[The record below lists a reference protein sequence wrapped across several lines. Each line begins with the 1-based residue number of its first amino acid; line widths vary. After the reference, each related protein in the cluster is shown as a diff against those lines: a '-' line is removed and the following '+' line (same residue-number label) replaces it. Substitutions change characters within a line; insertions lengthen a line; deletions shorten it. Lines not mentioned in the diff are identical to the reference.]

1 MKRQP
6 TWDKYEVALLISAYI
21 QIKSGK
27 EEKIA
32 ELQKLSDKLRR
43 KAENEGLVIDE
54 TFRNLNGMQWQLGF
68 VDCTFNNRSFGTH
81 SPSKM
86 FRKMVD
92 MYQNEREAF
101 DEILQMAEAKIV
113 GEECSCKVEKKEI
126 CDSDILQLISRKF
139 IYGFRINSVIDMM
152 KLRDCANDEG
162 IKLYEED
169 DILRTF
175 IQANGMLIE
184 GKVFVKS
191 EDSKSEL
198 LSLLEEIFAKGHS
211 VIYYES
217 LIERH
222 SVLMDKIHITSKQVL
237 REILSEDKF
246 NYVFSKNY
254 LSNQNKTT
262 EEVAVSR
269 EILRVWDDEVIK
281 SVDELSELLGY
292 IPEEKVRF
300 YLAAN
305 SNFVW
310 VSEGVYTCIQKL
322 IMTEVEVKELCNAV
336 KQEIDRKGFT
346 SLSDLPL
353 GDALEENYELRE
365 LAVRTM
371 VYNKFLSSDYFLKG
385 KIITRNKDEFDAVSI
400 MKQICMEKGEYTLD
414 EAMEDVGN
422 LIGIRDRRIAYS
434 ALYDVM
440 IRIDEQ
446 KFVAD
451 KYVHFDVE
459 AIDNEIDSFVDRFSA
474 IKEVT
479 TFALFPI
486 CGQPW
491 THYLL
496 ESYCYRYSKK
506 YGYRMNLYNGR
517 NAGAVVEASI
527 DWDYNEILAQAVA
540 RAQIELEPD
549 VIGQYLYETGYMAR
563 SKFNTLSEIA
573 ERAKEIREESV

>member
-21 QIKSGK
+21 QIKNGK

-32 ELQKLSDKLRR
+32 ELKKLSDKLHK
-43 KAENEGLVIDE
+43 KAENDGLVLDE
-54 TFRNLNGMQWQLGF
+54 TFRNLNGIQWQLGF
-68 VDCTFNNRSFGTH
+68 VDCAFNNKSFGTH

-92 MYQNEREAF
+92 MYQNERKTF
-101 DEILQMAEAKIV
+101 DEILQIAEAKTI
-113 GEECSCKVEKKEI
+113 GAGCSCKVEKQEF

-152 KLRDCANDEG
+152 KLRDYANDEG

-169 DILRTF
+169 DTLRTL
-175 IQANGMLIE
+175 IQANGMLMK

-191 EDSKSEL
+191 EDSRSEL
-198 LSLLEEIFAKGHS
+198 VSLVEEIFARGSS
-211 VIYYES
+211 VIFYES

-222 SVLMDKIHITSKQVL
+222 SVLMDKIHIISEQIL
-237 REILSEDKF
+237 RETLFEDIPC
-246 NYVFSKNY
+246 YVFSKNY
-254 LSNQNKTT
+254 FSNQSKTT
-262 EEVAVSR
+262 EEVVVSR
-269 EILRVWDDEVIK
+269 EIVRVWDDEVTK
-281 SVDELSELLGY
+281 SVDELSELLEY
-292 IPEEKVRF
+292 IPKEKVKF
-300 YLAAN
+300 YLAKN

-310 VSEGVYTCIQKL
+310 VSEGIYTCIQKL
-322 IMTEVEVKELCNAV
+322 IMTEVEAKELCNAV
-336 KQEIDRKGFT
+336 KQEIDRRGFT
-346 SLSDLPL
+346 SLSNLPL
-353 GDALEENYELRE
+353 GDVLEENYELPE

-371 VYNKFLSSDYFLKG
+371 VYNKYLSSEYFLKG

-400 MKQICMEKGEYTLD
+400 MKQICMEKDEYTLD
-414 EAMEDVGN
+414 EAMDDVGN
-422 LIGIRDRRIAYS
+422 LIGISDRRIAYP

-440 IRIDEQ
+440 IRVDEQ

-459 AIDNEIDSFVDRFSA
+459 AIDNVIDSFVNKFSA

-479 TFALFPI
+479 TFVLFPI

-506 YGYRMNLYNGR
+506 YSYRMNLYNGQ
-517 NAGAVVEASI
+517 NAGAVVESSI

-540 RAQIELEPD
+540 RAQIELESD

-573 ERAKEIREESV
+573 ERAKEIREESL

>member
-32 ELQKLSDKLRR
+32 ELVKLSNKLRR
-43 KAENEGLVIDE
+43 KAENEGLVIDD

-68 VDCTFNNRSFGTH
+68 IDCAFNNKSFGTH
-81 SPSKM
+81 APSKM

-92 MYQNEREAF
+92 MYQNERDAF
-101 DEILQMAEAKIV
+101 EEILQMAEVKV
-113 GEECSCKVEKKEI
+113 MGEQSVCKMKKHSI
-126 CDSDILQLISRKF
+126 RDGDILQLISGKF
-139 IYGFRINSVIDMM
+139 MYGFRINSVIDMM
-152 KLRDCANDEG
+152 KLRDYANDEG
-162 IKLYEED
+162 VTLYED
-169 DILRTF
+169 DDVLRNF
-175 IQANGMLIE
+175 IQANGIMME
-184 GKVFVKS
+184 GKVFIKT
-191 EDSKSEL
+191 EDSRSEL
-198 LSLLEEIFAKGHS
+198 VSLVEGIFDKGNS
-211 VIYYES
+211 IIYYES

-222 SVLMDKIHITSKQVL
+222 NTLMDKIHIASEQVL
-237 REILSEDKF
+237 RETLSKDKP

-254 LSNQNKTT
+254 FSNQNKTT
-262 EEVAVSR
+262 EEVAVSM
-269 EILRVWDDEVIK
+269 EIWRVWDEQVTK
-281 SVDELSELLGY
+281 SIDELSELLQY
-292 IPEEKVRF
+292 IPAEKVRF

-310 VSEGVYTCIQKL
+310 VSEGVYTCVQKL
-322 IMTEVEVKELCNAV
+322 IMTEIEADVLCNTV
-336 KQEIDRKGFT
+336 KQAIDKRGFT

-353 GDALEENYELRE
+353 GDVLEENYELPE
-365 LAVRTM
+365 LTVRTM
-371 VYNKFLSSDYFLKG
+371 VYNKYLSSEYFLKG

-400 MKQICMEKGEYTLD
+400 MKQICIEKDEYTLD
-414 EAMEDVGN
+414 EAMDDVGN
-422 LIGIRDRRIAYS
+422 LIGISDRRIAYP

-440 IRIDEQ
+440 IRVDEQ
-446 KFVAD
+446 RFIAD

-459 AIDNEIDSFVDRFSA
+459 AIDKVIDSFVDGFSA

-506 YGYRMNLYNGR
+506 YRYRMNLYNGR
-517 NAGAVVEASI
+517 NAGALVESSI
-527 DWDYNEILAQAVA
+527 DWDYNEILAQAVVRA
-540 RAQIELEPD
+540 RIELEPD

-573 ERAKEIREESV
+573 ERAKEIREESI

>member
-21 QIKSGK
+21 QIKNGK

-32 ELQKLSDKLRR
+32 ELKKLSDKLRR
-43 KAENEGLVIDE
+43 KAENEGLIIDE

-68 VDCTFNNRSFGTH
+68 VDCAFNNKSFGTH

-101 DEILQMAEAKIV
+101 DEILQIAEAKTI
-113 GEECSCKVEKKEI
+113 GEECSYKVEKQEL

-152 KLRDCANDEG
+152 KLRDYANDEG

-169 DILRTF
+169 NTLRTF
-175 IQANGMLIE
+175 IQANGMLME
-184 GKVFVKS
+184 GKVFIKS
-191 EDSKSEL
+191 EDSRSEL
-198 LSLLEEIFAKGHS
+198 VSLVEGIFAKGNPI
-211 VIYYES
+211 IYYES

-222 SVLMDKIHITSKQVL
+222 SVLMDKIHITSEQVL
-237 REILSEDKF
+237 RETLSEDKP

-254 LSNQNKTT
+254 FSNQSKTT

-269 EILRVWDDEVIK
+269 EIIRVWDDEVTK
-281 SVDELSELLGY
+281 SVDELSELLEY

-300 YLAAN
+300 YLATN

-310 VSEGVYTCIQKL
+310 VSEGVYTCIQRL
-322 IMTEVEVKELCNAV
+322 IMTDAEAKELCNAV
-336 KQEIDRKGFT
+336 KQEVDRRGFT
-346 SLSDLPL
+346 SLSDLSL
-353 GDALEENYELRE
+353 GDVLEENYELPE

-371 VYNKFLSSDYFLKG
+371 VYNKYLSSEYFLKG
-385 KIITRNKDEFDAVSI
+385 KIITRDKGEFDAVSI
-400 MKQICMEKGEYTLD
+400 MKQICMEKDEYTLD
-414 EAMEDVGN
+414 EAMDDVGN
-422 LIGIRDRRIAYS
+422 LIGISDRRIAYP

-440 IRIDEQ
+440 IRVDEQ

-459 AIDNEIDSFVDRFSA
+459 AIDNVIDSFVDGFSA

-506 YGYRMNLYNGR
+506 YSYRMNLYNGR
-517 NAGAVVEASI
+517 NAGAVVESSI

-540 RAQIELEPD
+540 RARIELEPD

>member
-353 GDALEENYELRE
+353 GDALEENYELPE

>member
-6 TWDKYEVALLISAYI
+6 TWDKYEVALLISAYVR
-21 QIKSGK
+21 IKSGK

-32 ELQKLSDKLRR
+32 ELKKLSDKLRR

-68 VDCTFNNRSFGTH
+68 VDCAFNNKSFGTH
-81 SPSKM
+81 SPSKL

-92 MYQNEREAF
+92 MYQNEREYF
-101 DEILQMAEAKIV
+101 DEILQMAEAKAME
-113 GEECSCKVEKKEI
+113 EECSCKVEKK
-126 CDSDILQLISRKF
+126 DLYDGDILQLISRKF

-152 KLRDCANDEG
+152 KLRDYANDEG

-169 DILRTF
+169 DVLRNF
-175 IQANGMLIE
+175 IQENGMLME
-184 GKVFVKS
+184 GKVFIKS
-191 EDSKSEL
+191 KDSRNELVSLVED
-198 LSLLEEIFAKGHS
+198 IFTKGNS
-211 VIYYES
+211 IIYYES
-217 LIERH
+217 LMERH
-222 SVLMDKIHITSKQVL
+222 SILMEKIHITSKQVL
-237 REILSEDKF
+237 RETLSEEKP
-246 NYVFSKNY
+246 NYAFSKNY
-254 LSNQNKTT
+254 FSNQSKTT

-269 EILRVWDDEVIK
+269 EIIRVWDNEVTK
-281 SVDELSELLGY
+281 SVDELSELLTY

-300 YLAAN
+300 YLAVN
-305 SNFVW
+305 GNFVW
-310 VSEGVYTCIQKL
+310 VSEGVYTCVNKL
-322 IMTEVEVKELCNAV
+322 IMTEVEAEELCNAV
-336 KQEIDRKGFT
+336 KQEIDRKRFT

-353 GDALEENYELRE
+353 GDALEVNYELPE

-371 VYNKFLSSDYFLKG
+371 VFNKYLSAEYFLKG
-385 KIITRNKDEFDAVSI
+385 KIITRNKDEFDAISI
-400 MKQICMEKGEYTLD
+400 MKQICMEKEEYSLD
-414 EAMEDVGN
+414 EAMDDVGN
-422 LIGIRDRRIAYS
+422 LIGINDRRIAYP

-440 IRIDEQ
+440 IRVDEQ

-459 AIDNEIDSFVDRFSA
+459 AVDNVIDSFVDGFSA

-506 YGYRMNLYNGR
+506 YRYRMNLYNGR
-517 NAGAVVEASI
+517 NAGAVVESSI

-540 RAQIELEPD
+540 RAGIELEPD

-563 SKFNTLSEIA
+563 RKFNTLSEIG
-573 ERAKEIREESV
+573 ERAKEIREERV